1 MRKRKTRKVFLT
13 IGVVALLLVVLMLYM
28 LFWPVGKTNKAAY
41 IMIDQDDTKDSVFTK
56 LEPIVTPTALK
67 TIKFLTSMTSYG
79 DHIRTGR
86 YEVGKEG
93 AFTTFRHIKNGIQ
106 APMMLTIPS
115 VRTLDRLAEEVGKRM
130 MFSSNELLD
139 SLQDSTVCHRYGF
152 TKETIPCMF
161 IPNTYDLFWNTS
173 ITNFLDRMKNEY
185 DRFWTSAR
193 KEKAKTIGLTPEEV
207 TTLASIVEEETA
219 NDGEKPMVAGMYINR
234 LNIDMLLQADPTVKF
249 ALKNFEAKRIYNS
262 MLSADSPYNT
272 YKYKGLPPGPIRIP
286 SVVGIDAVLNHTHHD
301 YLYMCAKEDF
311 SGTHNFAKTFS
322 EHQANAAKYVKAL
335 NERGIK

>member
-56 LEPIVTPTALK
+56 LEPVVTPTALK

-173 ITNFLDRMKNEY
+173 ITNFLDRMKKEY

>member
-1 MRKRKTRKVFLT
+1 MKKKKSRKVYYI
-13 IGVVALLLVVLMLYM
+13 IGVIALLGIVSMLYF
-28 LFWPVGKTNKAAY
+28 LFWPVGKTDKAAY
-41 IMIDQDDTKDSVFTK
+41 ILIDQDDTKDSVFNK
-56 LEPIVTPTALK
+56 LEPVVSPTALK
-67 TIKFLTSMTSYG
+67 TIKFLSSMTSYG

-106 APMMLTIPS
+106 APLMLTIPS
-115 VRTLDRLAEEVGKRM
+115 VRTIDRLSEEIGKRM
-130 MFSSNELLD
+130 MFSGEELLD
-139 SLQDSTVCHRYGF
+139 SLQDESVCKRYGF

-161 IPNTYDLFWNTS
+161 IANTYDLFWNTS
-173 ITNFLDRMKNEY
+173 ITNFLNRMKKEY
-185 DRFWTSAR
+185 DRFWSAAR

-219 NDGEKPMVAGMYINR
+219 NDDEKPMVAGMYMNR
-234 LNIDMLLQADPTVKF
+234 LNTDMLLQADPTVKF
-249 ALKNFEAKRIYNS
+249 ALKDFEAKRIYNS
-262 MLSADSPYNT
+262 MLAVDNPYNT

-311 SGTHNFAKTFS
+311 SGTHNFAKTYT

-335 NERGIK
+335 NERGIR

>member
-56 LEPIVTPTALK
+56 LEPVVTPTALK

-106 APMMLTIPS
+106 APLMLTIPS

-173 ITNFLDRMKNEY
+173 ITNFLDRMKKEY

>member
-1 MRKRKTRKVFLT
+1 MKKGKSKKAFIT
-13 IGVVALLLVVLMLYM
+13 IGVIALLGILLMLFM
-28 LFWPVGKTNKAAY
+28 LFWPVGKTDKTAY
-41 IMIDQDDTKDSVFTK
+41 ILIDQDDTKDSVFNK
-56 LEPIVTPTALK
+56 LEPVVTPTALK
-67 TIKFLTSMTSYG
+67 TIKFLSSMTSYG
-79 DHIRTGR
+79 NHIRTGR
-86 YEVGKEG
+86 YEVGNEG
-93 AFTTFRHIKNGIQ
+93 AFNTFRHIKNGIQ
-106 APMMLTIPS
+106 SPMMLTIPS
-115 VRTLDRLAEEVGKRM
+115 VRTIDRLAEEVGKRM

-139 SLQDSTVCHRYGF
+139 SLQDENVCKRYGF

-161 IPNTYDLFWNTS
+161 IPNTYDLFWNAS
-173 ITNFLDRMKNEY
+173 ISNFLDRMKKEY
-185 DRFWTSAR
+185 DRFWTPAR

-219 NDGEKPMVAGMYINR
+219 NDGEKPKVAGMYINR

-262 MLSADSPYNT
+262 MLAVDNPYNT

>member
-1 MRKRKTRKVFLT
+1 MKKKKSRKVYYI
-13 IGVVALLLVVLMLYM
+13 IGVIALLSIVSMLYF
-28 LFWPVGKTNKAAY
+28 LFWPVGKTDKATY
-41 IMIDQDDTKDSVFTK
+41 ILIDQDDTKDSVFNK
-56 LEPIVTPTALK
+56 LEPVVSPTALK
-67 TIKFLTSMTSYG
+67 TIKFLSSMTSYG

-106 APMMLTIPS
+106 APLMLTIPS
-115 VRTLDRLAEEVGKRM
+115 VRTIDRLSEEIGKRM
-130 MFSSNELLD
+130 MFSGEELLD
-139 SLQDSTVCHRYGF
+139 SLQDESVCKRYGF

-161 IPNTYDLFWNTS
+161 IANTYDLFWNTS
-173 ITNFLDRMKNEY
+173 ITNFLNRMKKEY
-185 DRFWTSAR
+185 DRFWSAAR

-219 NDGEKPMVAGMYINR
+219 NDDEKPMVAGMYMNR
-234 LNIDMLLQADPTVKF
+234 LNTDMLLQADPTVKF
-249 ALKNFEAKRIYNS
+249 ALKDFEAKRIYNS
-262 MLSADSPYNT
+262 MLAVDNPYNT

-311 SGTHNFAKTFS
+311 SGTHNFAKTYT

-335 NERGIK
+335 NERGIR

>member
-173 ITNFLDRMKNEY
+173 ITNFLDRMKKEY

>member
-1 MRKRKTRKVFLT
+1 MKKKKSRKVYNI
-13 IGVVALLLVVLMLYM
+13 IGVIALLGIVSMLYF
-28 LFWPVGKTNKAAY
+28 LFWPVGKTDEATY
-41 IMIDQDDTKDSVFTK
+41 ILIDQDDTKDSVFNK
-56 LEPIVTPTALK
+56 LEPVVSPTALK
-67 TIKFLTSMTSYG
+67 TIKFLSSMTSYG

-106 APMMLTIPS
+106 APLMLTIPS
-115 VRTLDRLAEEVGKRM
+115 VRTIDRLSEEIGKRM
-130 MFSSNELLD
+130 MFSGEELLD
-139 SLQDSTVCHRYGF
+139 SLQDESVCKRYGF

-161 IPNTYDLFWNTS
+161 IANTYDLFWNTS
-173 ITNFLDRMKNEY
+173 ITNFLNRMKKEY
-185 DRFWTSAR
+185 DRFWSAAR

-219 NDGEKPMVAGMYINR
+219 NDDEKPMVAGMYMNR
-234 LNIDMLLQADPTVKF
+234 LNTDMLLQADPTVKF
-249 ALKNFEAKRIYNS
+249 ALKDFEAKRIYNS
-262 MLSADSPYNT
+262 MLAVDNPYNT

-311 SGTHNFAKTFS
+311 SGTHNFAKTYT

-335 NERGIK
+335 NERGIR

>member
-1 MRKRKTRKVFLT
+1 MRKRKSRKVFLT

-56 LEPIVTPTALK
+56 LEPVVTPTALK

-173 ITNFLDRMKNEY
+173 ITNFLDRMKKEY

>member
-28 LFWPVGKTNKAAY
+28 LFWPVGKTNQAAY

-56 LEPIVTPTALK
+56 LEPVVTPTALK

-173 ITNFLDRMKNEY
+173 ITNFLDRMKKEY

>member
-1 MRKRKTRKVFLT
+1 MKKKKSRKVYYI
-13 IGVVALLLVVLMLYM
+13 IGVIALLGIVSMLYFM
-28 LFWPVGKTNKAAY
+28 FWPVGKTDKATY
-41 IMIDQDDTKDSVFTK
+41 ILIDQDDTKDSVFNK
-56 LEPIVTPTALK
+56 LEPVVSPTALK
-67 TIKFLTSMTSYG
+67 TIKFLSSMTSYG

-106 APMMLTIPS
+106 APLMLTIPS
-115 VRTLDRLAEEVGKRM
+115 VRTIDRLSEEIGKRM
-130 MFSSNELLD
+130 MFSGEELLD
-139 SLQDSTVCHRYGF
+139 SLQDESVCKRYGF

-161 IPNTYDLFWNTS
+161 IANTYDLFWNTS
-173 ITNFLDRMKNEY
+173 ITNFLNRMKKEY
-185 DRFWTSAR
+185 DRFWSAAR

-219 NDGEKPMVAGMYINR
+219 NDGEKPMVAGMYMNR
-234 LNIDMLLQADPTVKF
+234 LNTDMLLQADPTVKF
-249 ALKNFEAKRIYNS
+249 ALKDFEAKRIYNS
-262 MLSADSPYNT
+262 MLAVDNPYNT

-311 SGTHNFAKTFS
+311 SGTHNFAKTYT

-335 NERGIK
+335 NERGIR

>member
-1 MRKRKTRKVFLT
+1 MRKRKTRKVFLN

-56 LEPIVTPTALK
+56 LEPVVTPTALK

-173 ITNFLDRMKNEY
+173 ITNFLDRMKKEY

>member
-56 LEPIVTPTALK
+56 LEPVVTPTALR

-173 ITNFLDRMKNEY
+173 ITNFLDRMKKEY

>member
-41 IMIDQDDTKDSVFTK
+41 IIIDQDDTKDSVFTK
-56 LEPIVTPTALK
+56 LEPVVTPTALK

-173 ITNFLDRMKNEY
+173 ITNFLDRMKKEY
-185 DRFWTSAR
+185 DCFWTSAR

>member
-56 LEPIVTPTALK
+56 LEPVVTPTALK

-173 ITNFLDRMKNEY
+173 ITNFLDRMKKEY
-185 DRFWTSAR
+185 DRFWSAAR

-272 YKYKGLPPGPIRIP
+272 YKYKGLLPGPIRIP

>member
-56 LEPIVTPTALK
+56 LEPVVTPTALK

-139 SLQDSTVCHRYGF
+139 SL
-152 TKETIPCMF
+152 
-161 IPNTYDLFWNTS
+161 
-173 ITNFLDRMKNEY
+173 
-185 DRFWTSAR
+185 
-193 KEKAKTIGLTPEEV
+193 
-207 TTLASIVEEETA
+207 
-219 NDGEKPMVAGMYINR
+219 
-234 LNIDMLLQADPTVKF
+234 
-249 ALKNFEAKRIYNS
+249 
-262 MLSADSPYNT
+262 
-272 YKYKGLPPGPIRIP
+272 
-286 SVVGIDAVLNHTHHD
+286 
-301 YLYMCAKEDF
+301 
-311 SGTHNFAKTFS
+311 
-322 EHQANAAKYVKAL
+322 
-335 NERGIK
+335 

>member
-1 MRKRKTRKVFLT
+1 MKKKKSRKVYYI
-13 IGVVALLLVVLMLYM
+13 IGVIALLGIVSMLYF
-28 LFWPVGKTNKAAY
+28 LFWPVGKTDKAIY
-41 IMIDQDDTKDSVFTK
+41 ILIDQDDTKDSVFNK
-56 LEPIVTPTALK
+56 LEPVVSPTALK
-67 TIKFLTSMTSYG
+67 TIKFLSSMTSYG

-106 APMMLTIPS
+106 APLMLTIPS
-115 VRTLDRLAEEVGKRM
+115 VRTIDRLSEEIGKRM
-130 MFSSNELLD
+130 MFSGEELLD
-139 SLQDSTVCHRYGF
+139 SLQDESVCKRYGF

-161 IPNTYDLFWNTS
+161 IANTYDLFWNTS
-173 ITNFLDRMKNEY
+173 ITNFLNRMKKEY
-185 DRFWTSAR
+185 DRFWSAAR

-219 NDGEKPMVAGMYINR
+219 NDDEKPMVAGMYMNR
-234 LNIDMLLQADPTVKF
+234 LNTDMLLQADPTVKF
-249 ALKNFEAKRIYNS
+249 ALKDFEAKRIYNS
-262 MLSADSPYNT
+262 MLAVDNPYNT

-311 SGTHNFAKTFS
+311 SGTHNFAKTYT

-335 NERGIK
+335 NERGIR